1 MNETSSSEFFMKKC
15 ILLIG
20 LSIALFGCN
29 KEKYFSGPNEFSDD
43 FESYTTFE
51 DLLVEDDVLWSSTQQ
66 TYEANT
72 ISLSTEQAHSGTI
85 SLKFDA
91 VGSSD
96 GKLSKCSIFKQKMAF
111 FEGETVQSSI
121 WYYIVGE
128 QELDWLFLLDLEEQ
142 TAIGA
147 GPGMRVA
154 NVGTGNYGTMEFKFN
169 TEDLKQETHSFPRN
183 EWFKITLETL
193 LSQKKKGWVKLY
205 LNGQLIVEGTN
216 KKTLPKDVLYNQQG
230 TKGMYSSIEIGATAN
245 PSTNPVLIYADDFSI
260 KVID

>member
-1 MNETSSSEFFMKKC
+1 MQSYRKIKNVF
-15 ILLIG
+15 LPIG
-20 LSIALFGCN
+20 ICLVLFGCN
-29 KEKYFSGPNEFSDD
+29 KETYFAGPNSFSDD
-43 FESYTTFE
+43 FESYTNFDE
-51 DLLVEDDVLWSSTQQ
+51 LLIDDDINWSSTQQ
-66 TYEANT
+66 TYDANT
-72 ISLSTEQAHSGTI
+72 ISLSTERAHSGTT

-121 WYYIVGE
+121 WYYIEGE

-169 TEDLKQETHSFPRN
+169 TDDLKQETHSFPRN

-205 LNGQLIVEGTN
+205 LNDQLIVEGTK

-230 TKGMYSSIEIGATAN
+230 TKGMYTSIEIGATAN
-245 PSTNPVLIYADDFSI
+245 PSPNPVIIYADDFSI
-260 KVID
+260 EVIN